1 MSDTAVPEHRTDDLE
16 HDVRERERVTPDPSL
31 PPPPPGDTRW
41 EDRTADEDTSY
52 RYSDADAYDQTRL
65 QEPSDSVVVRDQP
78 ERTKMIERDTLWSP
92 SQIAPLAG
100 GVVLIIFGL
109 AAIIKGGLGGAVDA
123 PVVSVFGYAHT
134 PLLGLIEL
142 GAGILFVIAGLVP
155 YGRTPG
161 IVLGVL
167 TAIGGGLILADLNWV
182 NRHLTTDSDFGW
194 ILIAIGGGVAVLL
207 AVLPRVKTHTVEYR
221 PIT

>member
-16 HDVRERERVTPDPSL
+16 HDVPERERVTPDPSL

>member
-1 MSDTAVPEHRTDDLE
+1 MSDTAVPEQHRTDDLE
-16 HDVRERERVTPDPSL
+16 HDVSERQRASADL
-31 PPPPPGDTRW
+31 PPPPPSDW
-41 EDRTADEDTSY
+41 EDSTADEEMSY
-52 RYSDADAYDQTRL
+52 RYSADAYDQTRM
-65 QEPSDSVVVRDQP
+65 QEPEDAVVVRDQP

-142 GAGILFVIAGLVP
+142 GAGILFIIAGLVP
-155 YGRTPG
+155 NGRTIG

-167 TAIGGGLILADLNWV
+167 TAIAGGLVLADLNWV

>member
-1 MSDTAVPEHRTDDLE
+1 MSDTTVPERRTDDLE
-16 HDVRERERVTPDPSL
+16 PDAPARAAPDPTL
-31 PPPPPGDTRW
+31 PPPPPGDTKW
-41 EDRTADEDTSY
+41 DDTTADEDTSF
-52 RYSDADAYDQTRL
+52 RYPDANAYDQTRL
-65 QEPSDSVVVRDQP
+65 QEPADAVVVRDQP

-109 AAIIKGGLGGAVDA
+109 SAIIKGGLGGAVDA

-142 GAGILFVIAGLVP
+142 GAGILFIVAGLVP
-155 YGRTPG
+155 YGRTVG

-221 PIT
+221 PTT